1 MGLLFVASLIVLS
14 AMMGTWMFALIGLVP
29 AAGCVY
35 LARRTRVS
43 IVLEG
48 DVLSVLAGLGPRRNV
63 QLPPGQASSS
73 DTPYRGASSRVPD
86 RGQLDI
92 VDHAEVDGP
101 VIKENTKLTRV
112 IGAVLRALRFVLADE
127 MGGLGGPSVREQMG
141 RLRVSTAAGAVRTF
155 IVPAEGEANET
166 KLKALQA
173 ALNPTV
179 DE

>member
-73 DTPYRGASSRVPD
+73 DTPYRGA
-86 RGQLDI
+86 
-92 VDHAEVDGP
+92 
-101 VIKENTKLTRV
+101 
-112 IGAVLRALRFVLADE
+112 
-127 MGGLGGPSVREQMG
+127 
-141 RLRVSTAAGAVRTF
+141 
-155 IVPAEGEANET
+155 
-166 KLKALQA
+166 
-173 ALNPTV
+173 
-179 DE
+179 